1 MSIPAFAKNQLD
13 YQSSLDRAKHV
24 LSPRNSTKATN
35 AKILVNNEKVKPIVL
50 YAAIPTLTTLW
61 IATW

>member
-1 MSIPAFAKNQLD
+1 MFKIEQNMI
-13 YQSSLDRAKHV
+13 